1 MKETI
6 YAALVDITK
15 LPYPTG
21 KDGGTQFERECVDTL
36 RHHFTLNPIDV
47 GDERSSF
54 GSTPGATFY
63 SDSASIDG
71 VVVIY
76 QPYGSQASPDIQ
88 LWVQHKLVL
97 NLECKLNKNA
107 GQPNWNQHVPY
118 QDVLYLW
125 RSSKRD
131 ETIIRTGAQLIT
143 PEEEAA
149 VRVFYTHMK
158 DLAKSFVGPD
168 NLSSLDVALRYNLS
182 PQRKAEVLCDDPKL
196 QREALDWAC
205 KCFE

>member
-21 KDGGTQFERECVDTL
+21 KDGGTQFERQCVDIL
-36 RHHFTLNPIDV
+36 CRRFTLNPIDV

-63 SDSASIDG
+63 SANTSING
-71 VVVIY
+71 VVLIY

-97 NLECKLNKNA
+97 NLECKLNRNA

-125 RSSKRD
+125 RSSKRN

-149 VRVFYTHMK
+149 VRAFYTHLK

-168 NLSSLDVALRYNLS
+168 NQSSLDVALRYNLS
-182 PQRKAEVLCDDPKL
+182 PLRKAQVLCDDPNL

-205 KCFE
+205 KCSE